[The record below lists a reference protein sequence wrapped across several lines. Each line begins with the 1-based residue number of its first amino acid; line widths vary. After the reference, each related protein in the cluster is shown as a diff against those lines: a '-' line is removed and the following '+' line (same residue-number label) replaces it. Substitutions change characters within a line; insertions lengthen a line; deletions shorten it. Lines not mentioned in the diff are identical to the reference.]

1 MSGLDLTFEVQKPL
15 PLFKNAPRPGR
26 EASADTSGAM
36 RAVVERVTFTSAESG
51 WSVLSIRC
59 PDGQIE
65 KAVGPMLDPH
75 EGDMVALHGEWVED
89 AKWGRQFKFTSYA
102 PQLPTDA
109 AQAEEYLAKGR
120 IKGIGP
126 SIARRIVERFGDDTL
141 RILDEEIGRLIE
153 VKGISPKKLE
163 VIAEGWALLAKQHGI
178 ALALVE
184 VGAST
189 SLASAIWEAFG
200 ADGAAMI
207 KTNPYALTKAKGV
220 GFTTCDKIAM
230 GALGW
235 ERSDPR
241 RVSAGLAY
249 TLETAQSD
257 GHCYLPIAVLVEQA
271 TRLLGVRADACAA
284 AVAVAVGEER
294 VVVEEERAYTSHMHY
309 LESDLAQQLRRLAG
323 ATVVPPSPPQ
333 QAQIE
338 SLLAERGLT
347 TEQEQ
352 AVRAVLEQ
360 PLTVLTGGPGVGKS
374 HTVATVALAAA
385 ICRWRVELCA
395 PTGRAA
401 KRMSELADGAPAAT
415 VHRLI
420 GLGTGENGGVRVGPE
435 DPLSA
440 DLVVCDESSMLDV
453 SLARY
458 LTRAIKRG
466 ARLLLVGDIDQ
477 LPSVG
482 PGSVLRDLIASGA
495 ARTTA
500 LTQIFRQKAASGIV
514 QVAHQVN
521 AGTYPQLKGWPD
533 LHFWSIT
540 DADAAAEGVVEM
552 VCKRIPGKFAADG
565 IGAGDIQV
573 LTPQRKGSCGVNALN
588 ARLQAELN
596 PSQGIEYDASI
607 GEDRVVYR
615 PGDRVMVV
623 KNNYEKGP
631 EEWGS
636 PAGVFNGTPA
646 RVVSVDPAGGDEAV
660 VIETDEGHTIAY
672 AASEIRELALAYA
685 ITIHKSQGSQYP
697 CVVIPVTMQSYQMLV
712 RNLIY
717 TAITRAQSRVVLV
730 GSPRALAKAVTTVSA
745 AKRYTGLAERVAA
758 HR

>member
-1 MSGLDLTFEVQKPL
+1 MTALEFTVESQPTLFTADRRVASTGEEDTEGPL
-15 PLFKNAPRPGR
+15 
-26 EASADTSGAM
+26 
-36 RAVVERVTFTSAESG
+36 RAVVERVTFTSADSG

-75 EGDMVALHGEWVED
+75 EGDMVALHGEWVND
-89 AKWGRQFKFTSYA
+89 KHWGRQFKFTSYA
-102 PQLPTDA
+102 PQPPADA

-141 RILDEEIGRLIE
+141 RILDEEIERLVEI
-153 VKGISPKKLE
+153 KGISPKKLE
-163 VIAEGWALLAKQHGI
+163 VIAEGWTRLAKQHAI
-178 ALALVE
+178 ALALME

-189 SLASAIWEAFG
+189 SLAPGIWEAFG
-200 ADGAAMI
+200 ADGAATI
-207 KTNPYALTKAKGV
+207 RTNPYALTKAKGI

-235 ERSDPR
+235 DRSDPR

-249 TLETAQSD
+249 TLENAQTD
-257 GHCYLPIAVLVEQA
+257 GHCYLPIAVLIEQA
-271 TRLLGVRADACAA
+271 VRLLGVRPDKCAQ
-284 AVAVAVGEER
+284 AVALAVGEER
-294 VVVEEERAYTSHMHY
+294 VVVEEERAYTRHMHY
-309 LESDLAQQLRRLAG
+309 LESDLAQHLRRLAE
-323 ATVVPPSPPQ
+323 ATVAPPSPTQ

-338 SLLAERGLT
+338 ALLAERGLT
-347 TEQEQ
+347 AEQEQ

-401 KRMSELADGAPAAT
+401 KRMSELADGTPAAT

-420 GLGTGENGGVRVGPE
+420 GLGTGENGAARVGPE

-482 PGSVLRDLIASGA
+482 PGSVLRDLITSGI

-521 AGTYPQLKGWPD
+521 AGTYPQLKSWPD
-533 LHFWSIT
+533 LHFWSVT
-540 DADAAAEGVVEM
+540 DADAAAEGVVDM
-552 VCKRIPGKFAADG
+552 VCKRIPAKFGPEGITAA
-565 IGAGDIQV
+565 DIQV
-573 LTPQRKGSCGVNALN
+573 LAPQRKGSCGVVALN
-588 ARLQAELN
+588 TRLQQELN

-607 GEDRVVYR
+607 GEEAIRYR

-631 EEWGS
+631 DEWGS
-636 PAGVFNGTPA
+636 PTGVFNGTPA
-646 RVVSVDPAGGDEAV
+646 RVVSVNPQGGDEAV
-660 VIETDEGHTIAY
+660 VIETDEGHTIPY

-685 ITIHKSQGSQYP
+685 VTIHKSQGSQYP

-730 GSPRALAKAVTTVSA
+730 GSPKALAKAVKTVSA

>member
-1 MSGLDLTFEVQKPL
+1 MSALEFTVEPQPT
-15 PLFKNAPRPGR
+15 LFTTERRP
-26 EASADTSGAM
+26 AATSDEGAEGVL

-59 PDGQIE
+59 PDDTIE

-75 EGDMVALHGEWVED
+75 EGDMVALHGEWVND
-89 AKWGRQFKFTSYA
+89 KQWGRQFKFTSYT

-109 AQAEEYLAKGR
+109 AQAEAYLAKGR

-141 RILDEEIGRLIE
+141 RVLDEEIDRLIE

-163 VIAEGWALLAKQHGI
+163 VIVEGWTHLAKQHAI

-200 ADGAAMI
+200 ADGAAVV
-207 KTNPYALTKAKGV
+207 KTNPYALTKAKGI

-235 ERSDPR
+235 DRSDPR

-249 TLETAQSD
+249 ALENAQSD
-257 GHCYLPIAVLVEQA
+257 GHCYLPIAVLIEQ
-271 TRLLGVRADACAA
+271 TVRLLGVRPDRCAQ
-284 AVAVAVGEER
+284 AVALAVDEER
-294 VVVEEERAYTSHMHY
+294 VVVEEERAYTRHMHY
-309 LESDLAQQLRRLAG
+309 LESDLAQHLRRLAE
-323 ATVVPPSPPQ
+323 ATVAPPSPTQ

-338 SLLAERGLT
+338 TLLAERGLT
-347 TEQEQ
+347 AEQEQ

-360 PLTVLTGGPGVGKS
+360 PLTILTGGPGVGKS

-420 GLGTGENGGVRVGPE
+420 GLGTGENGAARVGPE

-482 PGSVLRDLIASGA
+482 PGSVLRDLITSGI

-521 AGTYPQLKGWPD
+521 AGTYPVLKGWPD
-533 LHFWSIT
+533 LHFWSVT
-540 DADAAAEGVVEM
+540 DADAAAEGVVDM
-552 VCKRIPGKFAADG
+552 VCKRIPAKFGAEGITAA
-565 IGAGDIQV
+565 DIQV
-573 LTPQRKGSCGVNALN
+573 LAPQRKGSCGVVALN
-588 ARLQAELN
+588 ARLQQELN

-607 GEDRVVYR
+607 GEDTIFYR

-631 EEWGS
+631 DEWGG

-646 RVVSVDPAGGDEAV
+646 RVVSVNSAGGDEAV
-660 VIETDEGHTIAY
+660 VIETDEGHTIPY

-685 ITIHKSQGSQYP
+685 VTIHKSQGSQYP

-730 GSPRALAKAVTTVSA
+730 GSPKALAKAVKTVSA